1 MPDQNQPLDYYEIL
15 GVSFDASDDEIR
27 RAYRRLAMEW
37 HPDRNKDPNAPR
49 MMRRINEAWDV
60 LGKPERR
67 AEYDRDYF
75 LLRSMVAEAAR
86 RAHEEERQE
95 REWQQE
101 QERREAEERLRRT
114 EAVRRAQE
122 QERLERERQE
132 QERRHQQARREEAER
147 EARERRVREEHERRE
162 RERRSRRTEN
172 QYRRERERRS
182 NVRAQHGGSTTKHPS
197 RSSEHL
203 QKPRNFDNGLLAW
216 SLVGLAMIIVTIPFI
231 LLWITSNN

>member
-1 MPDQNQPLDYYEIL
+1 MSDQNQPLDYYEIL

-27 RAYRRLAMEW
+27 RAYRRVAMDW

-49 MMRRINEAWDV
+49 TMRLINEAWDV

-75 LLRSMVAEAAR
+75 LLRSMIAEAAR

-101 QERREAEERLRRT
+101 QGRREAEERNRRV
-114 EAVRRAQE
+114 EAERR
-122 QERLERERQE
+122 ERERQE
-132 QERRHQQARREEAER
+132 AAQRER

-162 RERRSRRTEN
+162 RERRRRRTEN

-182 NVRAQHGGSTTKHPS
+182 STRAQHGGSTTKHPS

-231 LLWITSNN
+231 LLWLNR